1 MIFVV
6 LIWLEGAGCGFCRS
20 RFGLL
25 CCGGCLG
32 GGLGGLS
39 LCVIVVGVVW
49 FLFDCWF
56 CFGVIVNSVGCIG
69 SLFVL
74 FLV

>member
-1 MIFVV
+1 MGFAVRG
-6 LIWLEGAGCGFCRS
+6 LGCVAV
-20 RFGLL
+20 
-25 CCGGCLG
+25 GCLV
-32 GGLGGLS
+32 GGLGGLG